1 MILVPL
7 FNLALRKLSD
17 ASRSRSLRSNG
28 LRSRLRD
35 LRRQL
40 LPTDK
45 EIDRHYLEEARDLHD
60 LEWRMRELD
69 RSRRHARW
77 PLNPFDR

>member
-7 FNLALRKLSD
+7 FNFALRKLSD
-17 ASRSRSLRSNG
+17 ASRSRSLRFNNLG
-28 LRSRLRD
+28 SRLRD
-35 LRRQL
+35 LRRQI

-45 EIDRHYLEEARDLHD
+45 EIDRHYLEEAGDLHD

-69 RSRRHARW
+69 RPRRHARW
-77 PLNPFDR
+77 PLNPFD

>member
-17 ASRSRSLRSNG
+17 ASRSRSMRSNRLG
-28 LRSRLRD
+28 SRLRD

-45 EIDRHYLEEARDLHD
+45 AIDRHYLEEARDLYD
-60 LEWRMRELD
+60 LEWRM
-69 RSRRHARW
+69 SI
-77 PLNPFDR
+77 